1 MGCGCLFALLAV
13 LSPRAAL
20 VILWLFTPL
29 VQTVF
34 EGRWLLPLLGL
45 LVLPFTTLIYVL
57 VVGALGPT
65 TFWGWVMV
73 LFGLAMDVRG
83 YYDGY
88 VHRDQLDRSRL
99 FQLRA

>member
-34 EGRWLLPLLGL
+34 EDRWLWPLLGL
-45 LVLPFTTLIYVL
+45 LFLPFTTLMYVL
-57 VVGALGPT
+57 AVGALGPT
-65 TFWGWVMV
+65 MFWGWMMV
-73 LFGLAMDVRG
+73 LFGVVMDARG
-83 YYDGY
+83 YYDTYANRERVERFRGN
-88 VHRDQLDRSRL
+88 
-99 FQLRA
+99 QLRA